1 MTPHTIQTVQQS
13 WAKVLPIAP
22 QAAALFYSQLFQLD
36 PTLQPLFKGDM
47 RAQGQKL
54 MQMISA
60 AVNKLNDLGTLV
72 PVLQGLG
79 TRHNGYG
86 VQPQHY
92 ATVGQALLATLALG
106 LDSDYTPEVAAAW
119 TEVYGVMAGVMQD
132 AAVMA

>member
-1 MTPHTIQTVQQS
+1 MSPHTIQTVQQS

-22 QAAALFYSQLFQLD
+22 QAATLFYSQLFQLD

-79 TRHNGYG
+79 MRHNGYG

>member
-1 MTPHTIQTVQQS
+1 MTPKTIQTVQHS

-22 QAAALFYSQLFQLD
+22 QAATLFYSQLFQLD

-54 MQMISA
+54 MQMIGA
-60 AVNKLNDLGTLV
+60 AVSKLNDLGTLM

-79 TRHNGYG
+79 KRHNGYG

-92 ATVGQALLATLALG
+92 SVVGQALLATLALG

-132 AAVMA
+132 AAVTA